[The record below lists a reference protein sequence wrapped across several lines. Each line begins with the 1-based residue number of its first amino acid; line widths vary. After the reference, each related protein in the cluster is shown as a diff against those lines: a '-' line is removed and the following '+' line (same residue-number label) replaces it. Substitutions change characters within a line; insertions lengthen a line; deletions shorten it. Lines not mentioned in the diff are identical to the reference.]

1 MIPAMP
7 ADGYVRAARLAALKD
22 AKALA
27 AAIDAL
33 QEPLDQIA
41 ATLRFHYV
49 ASLVRASLDSGSAD
63 GRFDAL
69 FDAIDRLR
77 PLPFPTAAECRI
89 GFDEVRTRLGAI
101 GNRCAAPE
109 GSVLRR
115 APVRWHAVAAAVRRR
130 RPDTGSVPT

>member
-1 MIPAMP
+1 MP
-7 ADGYVRAARLAALKD
+7 ADDYVRVAKLAALKD

-27 AAIDAL
+27 AAIGAL

-77 PLPFPTAAECRI
+77 PCHF
-89 GFDEVRTRLGAI
+89 
-101 GNRCAAPE
+101 
-109 GSVLRR
+109 
-115 APVRWHAVAAAVRRR
+115 
-130 RPDTGSVPT
+130 RPPQSA